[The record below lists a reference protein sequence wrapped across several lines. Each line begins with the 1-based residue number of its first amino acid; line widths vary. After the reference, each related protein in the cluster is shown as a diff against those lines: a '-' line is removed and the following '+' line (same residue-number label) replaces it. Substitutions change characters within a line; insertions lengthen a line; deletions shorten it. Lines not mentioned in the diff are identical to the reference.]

1 MKSTW
6 LQYQIKI
13 PTCAKDHVTLISASR
28 DIDSTVDKVW
38 SVISDTD
45 RDPEYW
51 HGTRSVK
58 NIKKEG
64 NVIER
69 ETVIA
74 FKESKCREIVTLYD
88 KNQITTEIIDGPVI
102 GKKIV
107 TLEKIDENKSR
118 INVKWDIHVKGYA
131 GLFSFFVKKHILKG
145 TKEALARIA
154 DKAVEKQGS

>member
-1 MKSTW
+1 MTS
-6 LQYQIKI
+6 
-13 PTCAKDHVTLISASR
+13 ISASR
-28 DIDSTVDKVW
+28 DIDSTTDKVW
-38 SVISDTD
+38 DVISDTD

-51 HGTRSVK
+51 YGTRSVK

-74 FKESKCREIVTLYD
+74 FKESKCREIVTLHD
-88 KNQITTEIIDGPVI
+88 KDQIATEIIDGPVV

-118 INVKWDIHVKGYA
+118 INVKWDIHMKGYMA
-131 GLFSFFVKKHILKG
+131 LFSFFVKKHILKG
-145 TKEALARIA
+145 TQEALVRIA
-154 DKAVEKQGS
+154 NKAMEKQNN

>member
-1 MKSTW
+1 M
-6 LQYQIKI
+6 
-13 PTCAKDHVTLISASR
+13 TLISASI
-28 DIDSTVDKVW
+28 DIDSTIDKVW
-38 SVISDTD
+38 NVISDTD

-51 HGTRSVK
+51 YGTRSVK

-154 DKAVEKQGS
+154 NKAIEKQSK

>member
-1 MKSTW
+1 MTS
-6 LQYQIKI
+6 
-13 PTCAKDHVTLISASR
+13 ISASR
-28 DIDSTVDKVW
+28 DIDSTTDKVW
-38 SVISDTD
+38 DVISDTD

-51 HGTRSVK
+51 YGTRSVK

-74 FKESKCREIVTLYD
+74 FKESKCREIVTLHD
-88 KNQITTEIIDGPVI
+88 KDQIATEIVDGPVV

-118 INVKWDIHVKGYA
+118 INVKWDIQMKGYMA
-131 GLFSFFVKKHILKG
+131 LFSFFVKKHILKG
-145 TKEALARIA
+145 TQEALVRIA
-154 DKAVEKQGS
+154 NKAMEKQNN

>member
-1 MKSTW
+1 M
-6 LQYQIKI
+6 
-13 PTCAKDHVTLISASR
+13 TLISASR
-28 DIDSTVDKVW
+28 DIDSTIDKVW
-38 SVISDTD
+38 NVISDTD

-51 HGTRSVK
+51 HGTRSVR

-88 KNQITTEIIDGPVI
+88 KDQITTEIVDGPVV
-102 GKKIV
+102 GKKTI

-145 TKEALARIA
+145 TKEALDRIA
-154 DKAVEKQGS
+154 DKTTENSK